1 MKPLIE
7 LAAVSGI
14 RLRWASQGHSCPEP
28 EEEMANDGY
37 ERKDIES
44 AIFHGFIEKQLTL
57 DVRGTRY
64 RIEGPANDG
73 RLMHVLCRFREMGDL
88 IIITVYERE

>member
-1 MKPLIE
+1 MSVIE
-7 LAAVSGI
+7 RI
-14 RLRWASQGHSCPEP
+14 RQKIRSRQYYLSAHA
-28 EEEMANDGY
+28 EEEMANDGF
-37 ERKDIES
+37 ERKDVEN

-73 RLMHVLCRFREMGDL
+73 RLMHVLCRFREIGDL
-88 IIITVYERE
+88 IIITVYAKE

>member
-1 MKPLIE
+1 MSVIE
-7 LAAVSGI
+7 RI
-14 RLRWASQGHSCPEP
+14 RHKIRSRQYYLSAHA
-28 EEEMANDGY
+28 EEEMADDRF
-37 ERKDIES
+37 ERKDVED

-73 RLMHVLCRFREMGDL
+73 RWMYILCRFREIGDL
-88 IIITVYERE
+88 VIITVYEKE